1 MTSCDKGPVAVISR
15 DKDPIVVTSYD
26 KSPITVTRD
35 PIGYNCDK
43 RPYRL

>member
-35 PIGYNCDK
+35 PISYNCDK